1 MVGPLAY
8 LGGKNRVAQK
18 IISLIPE
25 HTCYIEPFCGGAQ
38 VFFHKEPSQV
48 EILNDLD
55 EEVFNFL
62 RVCQLH
68 NQELVRY
75 LEFCIVSRKWFE
87 LFQKQDPKT
96 LSDIQRAARFFYLQK
111 NCYGGLINRKNFAV
125 SVQDGSNYNPHR
137 IPMVLHLAHERLLQV
152 QLECLP
158 YQEILKRYDR
168 PTTFFYLDPPYF
180 DRPYYKFN
188 FEEKNYIELAALL
201 KELQGR
207 FLLSLN
213 DTPEIRDIFAEFKIH
228 GLTFSYSSQ
237 RKAGKLYKEVLISN
251 YSLPIATVDQRTPA
265 NSPAGPNSGS
275 EHLKNPEAASG
286 HQNIESAKS
295 DVEKRAADGDGSPE
309 HGAGNRAA

>member
-18 IISLIPE
+18 IISVIPE

-48 EILNDLD
+48 EILNDRD
-55 EEVFNFL
+55 EDIFNFL

-68 NQELVRY
+68 HQELVRY
-75 LEFCIVSRKWFE
+75 LQFCTASRKWFE

-111 NCYGGLINRKNFAV
+111 NCYGGMVTRKNFAV

-137 IPMVLHLAHERLLQV
+137 IPMVLHMAHERLLQV

-158 YQEILKRYDR
+158 YQEILRKYDR
-168 PTTFFYLDPPYF
+168 ETTFFYLDPPYF
-180 DRPYYKFN
+180 GLPYYKFN
-188 FEEKNYIELAALL
+188 FTEANYVELASLL
-201 KELQGR
+201 KTLKGR

-213 DTPEIRDIFAEFKIH
+213 DRPEVREIFNDFKIH
-228 GLTFSYSSQ
+228 GLIFSYSSQ
-237 RKAGKLYKEVLISN
+237 RKAGKIYKEVLISN
-251 YSLPIATVDQRTPA
+251 YSMPLETINGGPPARA
-265 NSPAGPNSGS
+265 NSAATSGV
-275 EHLKNPEAASG
+275 LARA
-286 HQNIESAKS
+286 ESKAEQ
-295 DVEKRAADGDGSPE
+295 VATGDKKAQPV
-309 HGAGNRAA
+309 

>member
-1 MVGPLAY
+1 MSKSNACFLIIKFSCMVGPLAY
-8 LGGKNRVAQK
+8 LGGKNRIAKK
-18 IISLIPE
+18 IISVIPE

-55 EEVFNFL
+55 EDIFNFL

-68 NQELVRY
+68 HHELVRY
-75 LEFCIVSRKWFE
+75 LQFCTAGRKWFE
-87 LFQKQDPKT
+87 LFQKQDPRT

-111 NCYGGLINRKNFAV
+111 NCYGGLVNRKNFSV
-125 SVQDGSNYNPHR
+125 SVQDGSNYNPYR

-168 PTTFFYLDPPYF
+168 ETTFFYLDPPYF
-180 DRPYYKFN
+180 GLPYYKFN
-188 FEEKNYIELAALL
+188 FTEGDYVELASLL
-201 KELQGR
+201 KNLKGR

-213 DTPEIRDIFAEFKIH
+213 DRPEVREIFNDFKVH

-237 RKAGKLYKEVLISN
+237 RKAGKTYKEVLIFN
-251 YSLPIATVDQRTPA
+251 YSLPMPILNGGPPA
-265 NSPAGPNSGS
+265 
-275 EHLKNPEAASG
+275 
-286 HQNIESAKS
+286 
-295 DVEKRAADGDGSPE
+295 
-309 HGAGNRAA
+309 

>member
-87 LFQKQDPKT
+87 LFQKQDPKM

-188 FEEKNYIELAALL
+188 FEEKDYIELAALL

-213 DTPEIRDIFAEFKIH
+213 DTPEIREIFAEFKIH

-237 RKAGKLYKEVLISN
+237 RTAGKLYKEVLISN
-251 YSLPIATVDQRTPA
+251 YSLPIEILNAPATTTDSKPQPT
-265 NSPAGPNSGS
+265 
-275 EHLKNPEAASG
+275 
-286 HQNIESAKS
+286 ESS
-295 DVEKRAADGDGSPE
+295 DKKAQPVQ
-309 HGAGNRAA
+309 

>member
-18 IISLIPE
+18 IISFIPE

-38 VFFHKEPSQV
+38 VFFHKEPSEV

-68 NQELVRY
+68 HHELVRY
-75 LEFCIVSRKWFE
+75 LQFCTVSRKWFE

-111 NCYGGLINRKNFAV
+111 NCYGGLVKRQNFKV
-125 SVQDGSNYNPHR
+125 SVQDGPNYNPHR
-137 IPMVLHLAHERLLQV
+137 IPMVLHLTHERLLGV

-158 YQEILKRYDR
+158 YQDVLKKYDR
-168 PTTFFYLDPPYF
+168 PETFFYLDPPYF
-180 DRPYYKFN
+180 NLPYYKFN
-188 FEEKNYIELAALL
+188 FNEENYVELANLL
-201 KELQGR
+201 KGLQGR

-213 DTPEIRDIFAEFKIH
+213 DTPEIREIFADFKIH
-228 GLTFSYSSQ
+228 GLTFSYSAQ
-237 RKAGKLYKEVLISN
+237 RKTGKLYKEVLISN
-251 YSLPIATVDQRTPA
+251 YSLPVPTVDPPGRSSQ
-265 NSPAGPNSGS
+265 NF
-275 EHLKNPEAASG
+275 KNPIVAAE
-286 HQNIESAKS
+286 HQNIE
-295 DVEKRAADGDGSPE
+295 EKADGKSAETARDSSPE
-309 HGAGNRAA
+309 PRA

>member
-18 IISLIPE
+18 IIALIPE

-68 NQELVRY
+68 QQELVRY
-75 LEFCIVSRKWFE
+75 LEFCMVSRKWFE
-87 LFQKQDPKT
+87 LFQKQDPKM
-96 LSDIQRAARFFYLQK
+96 LSDVQRAARFFYLQK

-125 SVQDGSNYNPHR
+125 SVQDGSNYNPYR

-158 YQEILKRYDR
+158 YQEILRKYDR

-180 DRPYYKFN
+180 GRPYCKFN
-188 FEEKNYIELAALL
+188 FEEQDYIELAGLL
-201 KELQGR
+201 KELKGR

-213 DTPEIRDIFAEFKIH
+213 DTPEIREIFADFKIH

-251 YSLPIATVDQRTPA
+251 YSLPIETINGRTPA
-265 NSPAGPNSGS
+265 NAVSAAISNRSPSTFEKSRNRCGTS
-275 EHLKNPEAASG
+275 EYRRRQRRCG
-286 HQNIESAKS
+286 
-295 DVEKRAADGDGSPE
+295 
-309 HGAGNRAA
+309 